1 MLKFDVCRY
10 DGQFG
15 AMFEQFW
22 AFPMSSCM
30 YVFRGRWGTTYQRQ
44 PTFRGGFASQHLN
57 IFPTFRGE
65 IANIQHQ
72 PLGECETTSVE
83 NLTQVT
89 QNPNKCTPFWEK
101 LQTDDLK
108 SR

>member
-1 MLKFDVCRY
+1 
-10 DGQFG
+10 
-15 AMFEQFW
+15 MFEQFLG
-22 AFPMSSCM
+22 AYHEFM
-30 YVFRGRWGTTYQRQ
+30 YVFRGRWGTIYQHQ

-83 NLTQVT
+83 NLTRRAALEIRHTRTVSQR
-89 QNPNKCTPFWEK
+89 PFH
-101 LQTDDLK
+101 D
-108 SR
+108 RGVG